1 MFQENSTFFS
11 DELMP
16 YCYSTNPSVAAYAM
30 GAMTNI
36 AIATSG
42 VGGALDSSAEVTE
55 VGSIVVEYLMVMD
68 IAEIGGYAKLGENP
82 FKVGIPFN
90 CTTCLNSNALYTNS
104 INVRCMRTGVTVVC
118 LFVCLSVCV
127 LPL

>member
-1 MFQENSTFFS
+1 
-11 DELMP
+11 MP

-68 IAEIGGYAKLGENP
+68 IKEMGSYTKLGENP
-82 FKVGIPFN
+82 FKVGI
-90 CTTCLNSNALYTNS
+90 LQLA
-104 INVRCMRTGVTVVC
+104 
-118 LFVCLSVCV
+118 
-127 LPL
+127 